1 MFDLEAKGVFENAE
15 VRYLTQLLT
24 NLYVAPLFFASRSLI
39 CAFLNGSFTLSAK
52 KRNYSSALIQK
63 RLASIF
69 KWSRKINGFAST
81 IQFKSVIQ
89 RKRGV

>member
-1 MFDLEAKGVFENAE
+1 MYWRTLKFVTRYAVNNA
-15 VRYLTQLLT
+15 T
-24 NLYVAPLFFASRSLI
+24 LYSAPHFFASRSLI
-39 CAFLNGSFTLSAK
+39 CAFLSGSFTLSAK
-52 KRNYSSALIQK
+52 KRDYSSALIQK

-89 RKRGV
+89 KKRGV